1 MTETELSAMASAA
14 MIGLNIMPHRARDI
28 APVDEKRAV
37 DQRRL
42 EELQVIDWTQSPARP
57 ATPMPVPAVTPPPPP
72 LSPACLIVVDE
83 ADRLRVSG
91 LEQPRWAR

>member
-1 MTETELSAMASAA
+1 MTETELSAVASAA
-14 MIGLNIMPHRARDI
+14 MVGLNIMPRQARDI
-28 APVDEKRAV
+28 APANEKRAE

-42 EELQVIDWTQSPARP
+42 EELQVIHWMRSPACP

-83 ADRLRVSG
+83 ADRLRVSS